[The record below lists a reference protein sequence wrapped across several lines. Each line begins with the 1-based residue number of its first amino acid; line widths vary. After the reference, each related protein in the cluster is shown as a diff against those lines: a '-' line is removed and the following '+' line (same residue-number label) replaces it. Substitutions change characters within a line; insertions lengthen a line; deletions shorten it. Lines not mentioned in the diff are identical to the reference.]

1 MFFQCHFDIIHFSSK
16 NGLRS
21 TILKLQ
27 AAGEATDEISTTTK
41 MMKTNSRNLSLMFL
55 MGTSSFIITSANSQG
70 IWDGGAPNDFL
81 NDARNYVDDILPT
94 GGTNARF
101 TDADLIPSP
110 VLLNQNFDIAAIR
123 SENSTGLNLEIA
135 DGAVLGVR
143 TGGATDFQSTGGGT
157 FSVSGG
163 VNAINNS
170 GGGVFNAIS
179 NGTSTLQLDEVDF
192 TGGVGTS
199 LSFEGGGALVVN
211 RSELTIASNVSSGAT
226 LQITGSTINGNLGV
240 SDGGTLSIG
249 GSSTSDLVINGNFNG
264 DGDWLFD
271 VASLSDTDFLN
282 VSGNINLGDT
292 STLTL
297 SGSTSG
303 ASTSNPVIL
312 AQYNGS
318 VIGTFSNESAFLAPG
333 QRIVY
338 DFGINSN
345 QIAIVPE
352 PSRMLP
358 ILLGFLPVMFLR
370 ARSRRSA

>member
-27 AAGEATDEISTTTK
+27 TAGEATNEILTIMK

-55 MGTSSFIITSANSQG
+55 MGASSFIITSANSQG
-70 IWDGGAPNDFL
+70 LWDGGASNDFL
-81 NDARNYVDDILPT
+81 NDAENYSNDSLPA
-94 GGTNARF
+94 GGAGARF
-101 TDADLIPSP
+101 EDAALIPSS
-110 VLLNQNFDIAAIR
+110 VLLSQNFDVAAII
-123 SENSTGLNLEIA
+123 SNNPTGLNLEIV

-143 TGGATDFQSTGGGT
+143 TGGATDFRSTGGGA

-163 VNAINNS
+163 VNAVNN
-170 GGGVFNAIS
+170 GGGGIINAIS
-179 NGTSTLQLDEVDF
+179 NGTSTLQLDEVVF

-211 RSELTIASNVSSGAT
+211 NSVLTIASNVSSDAT
-226 LQITGSTINGNLGV
+226 LQITDSIINGNLGV
-240 SDGGTLSIG
+240 SDGGTLSVG
-249 GSSTSDLVINGNFNG
+249 GSGTSDLEINGDFNG
-264 DGDWLFD
+264 DGNWLFD
-271 VASLSDTDFLN
+271 IASLSDTDFLDI
-282 VSGNINLGDT
+282 SGNVNLGST
-292 STLTL
+292 STLEL

-303 ASTSNPVIL
+303 ATTSNPIIL
-312 AQYNGS
+312 AQYDGLLS
-318 VIGTFSNESAFLAPG
+318 GTFSNESVFLAPG
-333 QRIVY
+333 QRIDY
-338 DFGINSN
+338 SFNGN